1 MDFKFD
7 TKTGFMCST
16 DSYENSK
23 IILYGAPMDFTVSFK
38 PGTRMGPIK
47 IREVSYA
54 LEEYSIYLSDSLTN
68 KIYYD
73 AGDLEMP
80 LGNVNE
86 SLKIIYEATK
96 SILDDHK
103 TPFLIGGEHL
113 VSLPAIKATSEK
125 YNDLIV
131 IQFDAHADL
140 RDEYSGEK
148 YSHATVMRRAA
159 EIVNPQNIYQL
170 GIRSGTDEEINFAK
184 KHTNFYPLTFKE
196 ELSDIIESIG
206 KKPIYLTID
215 IDVIDPAFAPGTG
228 TPEPGGCT
236 SFEMIDTIIKLG
248 SLNIVGMDLVEV
260 LPYFDLSDRTALLA
274 AKIIREILIIKG

>member
-159 EIVNPQNIYQL
+159 EI
-170 GIRSGTDEEINFAK
+170 
-184 KHTNFYPLTFKE
+184 
-196 ELSDIIESIG
+196 
-206 KKPIYLTID
+206 
-215 IDVIDPAFAPGTG
+215 
-228 TPEPGGCT
+228 
-236 SFEMIDTIIKLG
+236 
-248 SLNIVGMDLVEV
+248 
-260 LPYFDLSDRTALLA
+260 
-274 AKIIREILIIKG
+274 